1 MSEQII
7 VQIMFPLLRA
17 GLYGLPV
24 TLEKPPTTKEWE
36 VLFDMA
42 SFQGVK
48 AVASEG
54 LEKLSQKQRPPQEL
68 LLQWIGTSL
77 QQKQLYS
84 MQRKLVDELCGVW
97 KDAGINVVELK
108 GNSIGALYHAPDTR
122 YSCDFDCLLSD
133 YERGNQVVEQHGV
146 EVNRDFYKNSSF
158 QWKDLYVENHQ
169 FCTPVRGNKDMK
181 RLEQKL
187 RQLLSD
193 GTEES
198 WSDFNALFLMEHAW
212 AHFFE
217 EALTLKQLCDW
228 AVFRKACGGDVD
240 WSLYER
246 EAKACGFWHFS
257 ESMNRLADFLDGTK
271 KVEELEE
278 DDKRLLHDM
287 LHEHSI
293 QMNNGWRT
301 RFQLVRNYFS
311 QSWKYRVFSNHS
323 MPYTLCRTALGF
335 VFDRNPKI

>member
-1 MSEQII
+1 MTEKVKVLFS
-7 VQIMFPLLRA
+7 LLRA
-17 GLYGLPV
+17 GLYGIPV
-24 TLEKPPTTKEWE
+24 TLEKVPTAKEWE
-36 VLFDMA
+36 EIFDMA
-42 SFQGVK
+42 SLQGVE

-54 LEKLSQKQRPPQEL
+54 LEILPQGQRPPQEL
-68 LLQWIGTSL
+68 LLQWIGVSL
-77 QQKQLYS
+77 QQKQMYS
-84 MQRKLVDELCGVW
+84 LQRKLVDELCGVW
-97 KDAGINVVELK
+97 KDAGIDVVELK
-108 GNSIGALYHAPDTR
+108 GNSIGALYYAPDTR

-133 YERGNQVVEQHGV
+133 YEAGNRVVESRGV

-158 QWKDLYVENHQ
+158 HWKDLYVENHQ
-169 FCTPVRGNKDMK
+169 FCTPVRGNKAMK
-181 RLEQKL
+181 RLERKL
-187 RQLLSD
+187 RELLEGCQEYPSA
-193 GTEES
+193 
-198 WSDFNALFLMEHAW
+198 DFNALFLMEHAW

-257 ESMNRLADFLDGTK
+257 ESMNRLADLLDGTK
-271 KVEELEE
+271 KVEELED

-287 LHEHSI
+287 LNEHSI

-301 RFQLVRNYFS
+301 RMQLVKNYFA

>member
-1 MSEQII
+1 MTEEIA
-7 VQIMFPLLRA
+7 VLLTLLRA
-17 GLYGLPV
+17 GLYGISV
-24 TLEKPPTTKEWE
+24 TLEKVPTTKEWE
-36 VLFDMA
+36 ELFDMA
-42 SFQGVK
+42 SSQGVV

-97 KDAGINVVELK
+97 RAAGINVVELK
-108 GNSIGALYHAPDTR
+108 GNSIGRLYYVPDTR
-122 YSCDFDCLLSD
+122 YSCDFDCLLTD
-133 YERGNQVVEQHGV
+133 YEKGNQVMEQHGV
-146 EVNRDFYKNSSF
+146 DVNRDFYKNSSF
-158 QWKDLYVENHQ
+158 TWKDLYVENHQ
-169 FCTPVRGNKDMK
+169 FCTPVRGNKAMK
-181 RLEQKL
+181 RLERKL
-187 RQLLSD
+187 RELLEGCQEYPSA
-193 GTEES
+193 
-198 WSDFNALFLMEHAW
+198 DFNALFLMEHAW

-228 AVFRKACGGDVD
+228 AVFRKACGDDVD

-257 ESMNRLADFLDGTK
+257 ESMNRLADLLDGTK
-271 KVEELEE
+271 KVEELE
-278 DDKRLLHDM
+278 DDDQRLLNDM

-293 QMNNGWRT
+293 QMNNGWKT
-301 RFQLVRNYFS
+301 RLQLVKNYFS

-335 VFDRNPKI
+335 VFDRNPKV